1 NDAAASLEQVSG
13 VLRALNAQPRDS
25 RVLLLFL
32 NRPLTSAASVNASLG
47 TVRSFAVDSG
57 IQVSIV
63 ALAGTGGQG
72 PAERLAE
79 ATPSGRLQ
87 PGDQI
92 TQPIWVQVV
101 PADSAPIDS
110 VEFAVDG
117 RVTHVASEPYAI
129 LLDPEQLGDGSHQ
142 LTARITSQGR
152 SGSFLSTSVLVPMD
166 VFRTARTVVRSWG
179 LIGVLVIAEAVI
191 VTLFVRMAPARRG
204 VLANTTDFPPSL
216 RLNPLTGTYIAPELI
231 EFPSRGR

>member
-1 NDAAASLEQVSG
+1 LNATNQQDIARRIGMLLAPAFGARRFEIPAPDEGNHTLAISAPGATAQAIAPFQVSG
-13 VLRALNAQPRDS
+13 R
-25 RVLLLFL
+25 
-32 NRPLTSAASVNASLG
+32 SVQ
-47 TVRSFAVDSG
+47 VDSL
-57 IQVSIV
+57 Q
-63 ALAGTGGQG
+63 T
-72 PAERLAE
+72 
-79 ATPSGRLQ
+79 TSGRLQ

-101 PADSAPIDS
+101 PADNAAIDS
-110 VEFAVDG
+110 VEFVVDG